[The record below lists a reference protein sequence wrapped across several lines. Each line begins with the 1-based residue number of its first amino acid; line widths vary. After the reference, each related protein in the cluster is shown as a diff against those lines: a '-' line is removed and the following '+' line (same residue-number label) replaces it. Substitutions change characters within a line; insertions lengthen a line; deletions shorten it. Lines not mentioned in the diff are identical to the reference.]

1 MIAIR
6 LQSEPLTQLGNQA
19 RAALVPGPMAE
30 AGGAAVKLLLVNW
43 FTDLEAARHR
53 EGGEHFYANAARSTQ
68 NPVVQDATAVVV
80 INAVGLAQRYFGG
93 TIKPVNGGK
102 YLAIPNPNN
111 PDAIGHTPADFP
123 NLQFFKTKR
132 GGGLKLQREVASVVG
147 YLQTGKNKGKTKSV
161 GSEIGDV
168 VFFWLVPE
176 VDQAPDP
183 TVLPDEDALE
193 LTAYDAMNQF
203 LIRRLQQGPLK

>member
-1 MIAIR
+1 M
-6 LQSEPLTQLGNQA
+6 
-19 RAALVPGPMAE
+19 
-30 AGGAAVKLLLVNW
+30 
-43 FTDLEAARHR
+43 
-53 EGGEHFYANAARSTQ
+53 
-68 NPVVQDATAVVV
+68 
-80 INAVGLAQRYFGG
+80 
-93 TIKPVNGGK
+93 NGGK